1 MSGAGEEEE
10 DLYGDLDSAP
20 VAKKLKSSSSTAAAT
35 VTAAASSSS
44 STLRLAPLT
53 LHGIGKVYD
62 EAHVADMQK
71 KIDTLKA
78 ENEALKRNMGTL
90 YRTAKAELA
99 RKDDRIATL
108 QDQID
113 ATGS

>member
-1 MSGAGEEEE
+1 MSGGEEEE

-20 VAKKLKSSSSTAAAT
+20 VAKKLKSSSSTAAAA
-35 VTAAASSSS
+35 AAASSAS
-44 STLRLAPLT
+44 STVRLAPLT

-71 KIDTLKA
+71 QIDTLRA